1 MRNPTGYARVSSTK
15 PVGFALC
22 DRCGML
28 YNHPDLRW
36 EMEYRGMNLQPT
48 GFLVC
53 PSCLDTPQ
61 PERRPIII
69 PPDPV
74 SVLGPRVQDYTPSR
88 DDYIATEISLNEIS
102 TETDVPLV
110 VQETLDIDDMT

>member
-1 MRNPTGYARVSSTK
+1 
-15 PVGFALC
+15 
-22 DRCGML
+22 ML
-28 YNHPDLRW
+28 YNHPTLKW

-53 PSCLDTPQ
+53 PSCYDEPQ

-74 SVLGPRVQDYTPSR
+74 PVSGLRVQDYTDSR
-88 DDYIATEISLNEIS
+88 DDYIATESLNEIS
-102 TETDVPLV
+102 TEADVPLV